1 MPVNVYI
8 CGKGESD
15 IHDEAWI
22 KEMQDGGPEQYRPFV
37 QAYGSYI
44 YQTVYAV
51 LQSPHDAEDVMQEVL
66 LLIYRSLPNYR
77 MDGLKTWITR
87 IAVNR
92 AIDYKRSKARRP
104 EQLAGGGEEAVRHGT
119 AATSPEGM
127 LNGAPSPAAE
137 EVAMTEERRRM
148 LRERVGDMPD
158 HYREVVEA
166 FYMEEKSYDQIAA
179 QTGLERKSVESRLYR
194 ARSWMRRHWRKE
206 DFE

>member
-1 MPVNVYI
+1 
-8 CGKGESD
+8 
-15 IHDEAWI
+15 
-22 KEMQDGGPEQYRPFV
+22 MQDGGPEQYRPFV

-44 YQTVYAV
+44 YHTVYAV
-51 LQSPHDAEDVMQEVL
+51 LQSSHDAEDVTQEAL
-66 LLIYRSLPNYR
+66 LRIYRSLPDYR
-77 MDGLKTWITR
+77 HDGFKTWITR

-104 EQLAGGGEEAVRHGT
+104 ERLAGGGEEAVRHGT
-119 AATSPEGM
+119 AEQAAIGM
-127 LNGAPSPAAE
+127 LSAAPSPAAE
-137 EVAMTEERRRM
+137 EVAMTEEKRRM
-148 LRERVGDMPD
+148 LRDRVSGMPE